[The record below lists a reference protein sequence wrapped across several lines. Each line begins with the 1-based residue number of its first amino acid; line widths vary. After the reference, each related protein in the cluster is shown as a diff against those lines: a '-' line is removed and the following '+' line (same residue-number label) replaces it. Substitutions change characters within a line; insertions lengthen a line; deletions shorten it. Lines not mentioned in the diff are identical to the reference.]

1 MKLRQTT
8 LASLISAT
16 LLAATLGAC
25 GGDSPEKLI
34 ASGKDYLAKNDG
46 KAAVIQLKNA
56 IQQTPNLPEARFLL
70 GKALFESGDIAGAQV
85 ELRKA
90 FDQKYAP
97 EQTVPLLAKVMLAT
111 GDAKKVTDEFAKAS
125 IPNGEPAADLKTT
138 LSVAY
143 LAQGKRDLANEQLS
157 AALAEKPDYAPA
169 QLANA
174 RMKASN
180 KDIAG
185 ASAIVTSVLASN
197 PKNHDALL
205 LAGAF
210 AAVNGQADDALAS
223 FRKAIEAKPD
233 FIGAHVAAIN
243 QLLQQQKI
251 DDASKQFDALKKL
264 APKHPQTLFL
274 ETQLTY
280 QRKDYKAARELAQQL
295 LKFAPNN
302 PQALQ
307 LAGAVE
313 YQLGAYIQAETY
325 LAKALQAAPQLQL
338 ARRMLVASYLR
349 AGQPAKAL
357 AALQPVLSQIDQDA
371 ALLSLAGE
379 TYLQNG
385 DATKAADYFG
395 KASKLDPND
404 PAKKTSFALARM
416 AQGQVESAFHD
427 LEQIAVTDKGTS
439 ADLALIAAH
448 LRSNQVDKALKAID
462 SLEKKQ
468 PDNPATFNLRAR
480 TLLAKKDIAGARTN
494 FEKALSLSPSF
505 FPAAASL
512 AALDLADKKPEEA
525 RKRFDAVL
533 AADPKNIQAT
543 LALAEIRANNGGTPD
558 EVAGLI
564 NKAVTANPTEIA
576 PRLALIQYWLQQKD
590 NKKALAAANDAVA
603 ALPDKP
609 EVLDALGRVQQVSG
623 DLNQALNTYGKLA
636 SVQPLAPLAH
646 LRMAE
651 IHVAN
656 KAKEEAAKSLKKAL
670 EIKPDLLDA
679 QRGLILLALD
689 GKRTGEALTIARE
702 VQKQRPKEA
711 VGQVLEGDIHGT
723 QKNWNEA
730 ITAYRNALKTT
741 PTTELAVKTHTAI
754 LASGNSGE
762 AEKFAAT
769 WIKDHPKDVAFRM
782 QQGDLATARKDYAV
796 ASQHYNAALALQ
808 PNNALVL
815 NNLAW
820 VSGETKS
827 PKAMEYAE
835 KANQLAPNQPAFMD
849 TLAMLLA
856 ARGESAKAIEL
867 LRKALT
873 LAPQAAAIQLNLAKV
888 LVGAGKKDE
897 ARKELD
903 ALANL
908 GEKFPGQAEVARL
921 QKEL

>member
-56 IQQTPNLPEARFLL
+56 IQQNPNLPEARFLL

-143 LAQGKRDLANEQLS
+143 LTQGKADLANEQLS

-205 LAGAF
+205 LAGAL
-210 AAVNGQADDALAS
+210 ASINGQADDALAS
-223 FRKAIEAKPD
+223 FRKAIESKPD

-251 DDASKQFDALKKL
+251 DDASKQFEALKKL

-295 LKFAPNN
+295 LKFAPNS

-313 YQLGAYIQAETY
+313 YQMRAYVQAETY
-325 LAKALQAAPQLQL
+325 LAKALQAAPQLPL

-357 AALQPVLSQIDQDA
+357 ATLQPVLSQIDQDA

-385 DATKAADYFG
+385 DAAKAADYFG

-404 PAKKTSFALARM
+404 AAKKTSFALARM

-480 TLLAKKDIAGARTN
+480 TLLAKKDLAGARTN

-525 RKRFDAVL
+525 RKRFEAVL

-576 PRLALIQYWLQQKD
+576 PRLALIQYWMQQKD

-603 ALPDKP
+603 ASPDKP

-623 DLNQALNTYGKLA
+623 DLNQALSTYGKLA
-636 SVQPLAPLAH
+636 SLQPLSPLAH

-651 IHVAN
+651 IQVAN
-656 KAKEEAAKSLKKAL
+656 KSKEEAAKSLKKAL
-670 EIKPDLLDA
+670 EIKPDLLEA

-689 GKRTGEALTIARE
+689 GKRTAEALTIARE
-702 VQKQRPKEA
+702 IQKQRPKEA
-711 VGQVLEGDIHGT
+711 AGQVLEGDIHAS

-730 ITAYRNALKTT
+730 IAAYRNALKTT
-741 PTTELAVKTHTAI
+741 PATELAVKTHTAI
-754 LASGNSGE
+754 LASGNAGE
-762 AEKFAAT
+762 AEKFAAG
-769 WIKDHPKDVAFRM
+769 WSKDHPKDIAFRM
-782 QQGDLATARKDYAV
+782 HQGDLATARKDYTV

-820 VSGETKS
+820 VSGEMKS

-835 KANQLAPNQPAFMD
+835 KANQIAPNQPAFMD

-856 ARGESAKAIEL
+856 ARGENAKAIEL
-867 LRKALT
+867 LQKAMA

-903 ALANL
+903 ALAKL
-908 GEKFPGQAEVARL
+908 GEKFPGQAEVTRL

>member
-8 LASLISAT
+8 LASMISAT
-16 LLAATLGAC
+16 LLATTLGAC

-34 ASGKDYLAKNDG
+34 ASGKEYLAKNDE

-56 IQQTPNLPEARFLL
+56 IQQNPNLPEARFLL

-97 EQTVPLLAKVMLAT
+97 ELTVPLLAKVILAT
-111 GDAKKVTDEFAKAS
+111 GDAKKVTDEFSKLS
-125 IPNGEPAADLKTT
+125 IPSGEASADLKTT
-138 LSVAY
+138 LSIAY
-143 LAQGKRDLANEQLS
+143 LTQGKVDLANEQLS
-157 AALAEKPDYAPA
+157 SALAEKPDYAPA

-180 KDIAG
+180 KDLAG
-185 ASAIVTSVLASN
+185 ASVIVTSVLATN

-205 LAGAF
+205 LAGAL
-210 AAVNGQADDALAS
+210 AAVNGQADEALSS

-243 QLLQQQKI
+243 QLLQQQKL
-251 DDASKQFDALKKL
+251 DEAGKQFEALKKL

-274 ETQLTY
+274 DTQLTY

-295 LKFAPNN
+295 LKFAPNS

-325 LAKALQAAPQLQL
+325 LAKALQAAPQLPL

-357 AALQPVLSQIDQDA
+357 ASLQPVLSQIDQDA

-385 DATKAADYFG
+385 DASKAAEYFG

-404 PAKKTSFALARM
+404 PAKKTSLALARM
-416 AQGQVESAFHD
+416 AQGQVESAFND
-427 LEQIAVTDKGTS
+427 LEQIAITDKGTS

-480 TLLAKKDIAGARTN
+480 TLLAKKDLAGARSN
-494 FEKALSLSPSF
+494 FEKALSLNPSF

-512 AALDLADKKPEEA
+512 AALDLADKKPEDA

-543 LALAEIRANNGGTPD
+543 LALAELRANNGGTPD
-558 EVAGLI
+558 EIAGLI
-564 NKAVTANPTEIA
+564 NKAVTANPTELP

-590 NKKALAAANDAVA
+590 NKKAMAAANDAVA
-603 ALPDKP
+603 AFPDKP

-623 DLNQALNTYGKLA
+623 DFNQALSTYGKLA
-636 SVQPLAPLAH
+636 SLQPLSPLAH

-656 KAKEEAAKSLKKAL
+656 KANEEAAKSLKKAL
-670 EIKPDLLDA
+670 EIKPDLLEA

-689 GKRTGEALTIARE
+689 GKRTGEALSIARD
-702 VQKQRPKEA
+702 VQKQRPKEPA
-711 VGQVLEGDIHGT
+711 GQILEGDIHAS

-730 ITAYRNALKTT
+730 IAAYRNALKTT
-741 PTTELAVKTHTAI
+741 PATELAVKTHTAI
-754 LASGNSGE
+754 LASGNTSE
-762 AEKFAAT
+762 AEKFAT
-769 WIKDHPKDVAFRM
+769 NWSKDHPKDIAFRM
-782 QQGDLATARKDYAV
+782 HQGDLATARKDYA
-796 ASQHYNAALALQ
+796 AATQHYNTALALQ

-820 VSGETKS
+820 VSGAMKS

-856 ARGESAKAIEL
+856 AKGDNAKAIEL
-867 LRKALT
+867 LRKAMS

-888 LVGAGKKDE
+888 LVSAGKKDE

-903 ALANL
+903 ALAKL
-908 GEKFPGQAEVARL
+908 GDKFSGQADVTRL

>member
-8 LASLISAT
+8 LASMISAT

-56 IQQTPNLPEARFLL
+56 IQQNPNLPEARFLL

-111 GDAKKVTDEFAKAS
+111 GDAKKVTDEFTKVG
-125 IPNGEPAADLKTT
+125 IQTGEPAADLKTT

-180 KDIAG
+180 KDLAG
-185 ASAIVTSVLASN
+185 ASAIVTTVLASN

-205 LAGAF
+205 LAGAL

-233 FIGAHVAAIN
+233 FVGAHVAAIN

-251 DDASKQFDALKKL
+251 DDATKQFEALKKL
-264 APKHPQTLFL
+264 APNHPQTLFL
-274 ETQLTY
+274 DTQLTY
-280 QRKDYKAARELAQQL
+280 QRKDYKTARELAQQL

-357 AALQPVLSQIDQDA
+357 ASLQPVLSQIDQDA

-385 DATKAADYFG
+385 DATKAAEYFG

-468 PDNPATFNLRAR
+468 PDNPATYNLRAR

-525 RKRFDAVL
+525 RNRFDAVL

-564 NKAVTANPTEIA
+564 NKAATANPTEIA

-590 NKKALAAANDAVA
+590 TKKALAAANDAVA

-636 SVQPLAPLAH
+636 SVQPLSPLAH

-730 ITAYRNALKTT
+730 IAAYRNALKIT
-741 PTTELAVKTHTAI
+741 PATELAVKTHTAI
-754 LASGNSGE
+754 LASGNNSE
-762 AEKFAAT
+762 AEKFVAT

-782 QQGDLATARKDYAV
+782 QQGDLATARKDYTA

-856 ARGESAKAIEL
+856 AKGESAKAIEL
-867 LRKALT
+867 LRKAMT

-903 ALANL
+903 ALAKL
-908 GEKFPGQAEVARL
+908 GEQFPGQAEVIRL

>member
-16 LLAATLGAC
+16 LLATTLGAC

-34 ASGKDYLAKNDG
+34 ASGKEYLAKNDG

-56 IQQTPNLPEARFLL
+56 IQQNPNLPEARFLL

-97 EQTVPLLAKVMLAT
+97 ELTVPLLAKVILAT
-111 GDAKKVTDEFAKAS
+111 GDAKKVTDEFAKLS
-125 IPNGEPAADLKTT
+125 IPSGEPAADLKTT
-138 LSVAY
+138 LSIAY
-143 LAQGKRDLANEQLS
+143 LTQGKGDLANEQLS
-157 AALAEKPDYAPA
+157 SALAEKPDYAPA

-180 KDIAG
+180 KDLAG
-185 ASAIVTSVLASN
+185 ASAIVTSVLANN

-205 LAGAF
+205 LAGAL
-210 AAVNGQADDALAS
+210 AAINGQAEEALSS

-233 FIGAHVAAIN
+233 FISAHVAAIN
-243 QLLQQQKI
+243 QLLQQQKL
-251 DDASKQFDALKKL
+251 DEAGKQFEALKKL

-274 ETQLTY
+274 DTQLTY

-295 LKFAPNN
+295 LKFAPNS

-325 LAKALQAAPQLQL
+325 LAKALQAAPQLPL

-357 AALQPVLSQIDQDA
+357 ASLQPVLSQIDQDA

-385 DATKAADYFG
+385 DASKAAEYFG

-404 PAKKTSFALARM
+404 PAKKTSLALARM
-416 AQGQVESAFHD
+416 AQGQVESAFND

-480 TLLAKKDIAGARTN
+480 TLLAKKDLAGARTN
-494 FEKALSLSPSF
+494 FEKALSLNPSF

-512 AALDLADKKPEEA
+512 AALDLSDKKPEDA

-543 LALAEIRANNGGTPD
+543 LALAELRANNGGTPD
-558 EVAGLI
+558 EIAGLI
-564 NKAVTANPTEIA
+564 NKAVTANPTELP

-590 NKKALAAANDAVA
+590 NKKAMAAANDAVA
-603 ALPDKP
+603 AFPDKP

-623 DLNQALNTYGKLA
+623 DLNQALSTYGKLA
-636 SVQPLAPLAH
+636 SLQPLSPLAH

-651 IHVAN
+651 VHVAN

-670 EIKPDLLDA
+670 EIKPDLLEA

-689 GKRTGEALTIARE
+689 GKRTGEALNIARD
-702 VQKQRPKEA
+702 VQKQRPKEPA
-711 VGQVLEGDIHGT
+711 GLILEGDIHAS

-730 ITAYRNALKTT
+730 IAAYRNALKTT
-741 PTTELAVKTHTAI
+741 PATELAVKTHTAI
-754 LASGNSGE
+754 LASGNTSE
-762 AEKFAAT
+762 AEKFAAN
-769 WIKDHPKDVAFRM
+769 WSKDHPKDIAFRM
-782 QQGDLATARKDYAV
+782 HQGDLATARKDYAG
-796 ASQHYNAALALQ
+796 AIQHYSNALAQQ

-820 VSGETKS
+820 VSGEIKS
-827 PKAMEYAE
+827 PKALEYAE

-856 ARGESAKAIEL
+856 AKGESARAIEL
-867 LRKALT
+867 LRKAMT

-888 LVGAGKKDE
+888 LVSAGKKDE

-903 ALANL
+903 ALAKL
-908 GEKFPGQAEVARL
+908 GDKFPGQEEVTRL
-921 QKEL
+921 QKTL

>member
-1 MKLRQTT
+1 MTLRQTRI
-8 LASLISAT
+8 ASLISAA

-56 IQQTPNLPEARFLL
+56 IQQNPNLPEARFLL
-70 GKALFESGDIAGAQV
+70 GKALFESGDIAGAEV

-97 EQTVPLLAKVMLAT
+97 ELSVPLLAKVVLAT
-111 GDAKKVTDEFAKAS
+111 GQSKKVTDEFGKVS
-125 IPNGEPAADLKTT
+125 LPSGEPAADLKTT
-138 LSVAY
+138 LSMAY
-143 LAQGKRDLANEQLS
+143 LAQGKHDLANDALT
-157 AALAEKPDYAPA
+157 AALAEKADFAPA

-185 ASAIVTSVLASN
+185 AAAIVTSVLAAN

-205 LAGAF
+205 LSGAL
-210 AAVNGQADDALAS
+210 AAVSGQPDDALS
-223 FRKAIEAKPD
+223 NFRKAIEAKPD

-243 QLLQQQKI
+243 QLLQQQKLE
-251 DDASKQFDALKKL
+251 DAVKQFDALKKL

-274 ETQLTY
+274 DAQITY

-295 LKFAPNN
+295 IKFAPNN
-302 PQALQ
+302 PLALQ
-307 LAGAVE
+307 LAGAIE
-313 YQLGAYIQAETY
+313 YQLQSYVQAETY
-325 LAKALQAAPQLQL
+325 LVKALQAAPQLPL
-338 ARRMLVASYLR
+338 ARRILVASYLR

-357 AALQPVLSQIDQDA
+357 NALQPVLGQIDQDA

-379 TYLQNG
+379 AYLQNG
-385 DATKAADYFG
+385 DAGKAADHFA

-404 PAKKTSFALARM
+404 AAKRTSLALAQM
-416 AQGQVESAFHD
+416 AQGQVEAAFNQ
-427 LEQIAVTDKGTS
+427 LEQIATTDKGTS

-448 LRSNQVDKALKAID
+448 LRGNQVDKALKAID
-462 SLEKKQ
+462 ALEKKQ

-480 TLLAKKDIAGARTN
+480 TLLAKKDTPGARAA
-494 FEKALSLSPSF
+494 FDKALSLNPTF

-512 AALDLADKKPEEA
+512 AALDLAEKKPDDA
-525 RKRFDAVL
+525 RKRFESVL
-533 AADPKNIQAT
+533 TKDPKNIQAM
-543 LALAEIRANNGGTPD
+543 LALAELRANNGGSVD
-558 EVAGLI
+558 EVSGLI
-564 NKAVTANPTEIA
+564 AKAVTANPTEMA

-590 NKKALAAANDAVA
+590 NKKALTAANDAVA
-603 ALPDKP
+603 AFPEKP
-609 EVLDALGRVQQVSG
+609 EVLDALGRVQQITG
-623 DLNQALNTYGKLA
+623 DLNQALSTYGKLA
-636 SVQPLAPLAH
+636 GLQPLSPMPL
-646 LRMAE
+646 LRLAE

-656 KAKEEAAKSLKKAL
+656 KAKDEASKSLKKAL
-670 EIKPDLLDA
+670 EIKPDLIEA

-689 GKRTGEALTIARE
+689 AKRTNEAIAIARE

-711 VGQVLEGDIHGT
+711 VGQALEGDIHSS

-730 ITAYRNALKTT
+730 IGAYRNALKTT
-741 PTTELAVKTHTAI
+741 PTTELAVKIHTAI
-754 LASGNSGE
+754 LASGNTAE
-762 AEKFAAT
+762 ADKFAAS
-769 WIKDHPKDVAFRM
+769 WSKDHPKDVAFRM
-782 QQGDLATARKDYAV
+782 HQGDLATARKDFSA
-796 ASQHYNAALALQ
+796 ATQHYNSALALQ

-820 VSGETKS
+820 VLGEQKQA
-827 PKAMEYAE
+827 KALEYAE
-835 KANQLAPNQPAFMD
+835 KANQLAPNQPAFID
-849 TLAMLLA
+849 TLAVLLA
-856 ARGESAKAIEL
+856 AKGDSAKAIEL

-888 LVGAGKKDE
+888 LVSAGKKDE
-897 ARKELD
+897 ARKELE
-903 ALANL
+903 ALSKL
-908 GEKFPGQAEVARL
+908 GDKFPGQSEVARL

>member
-16 LLAATLGAC
+16 LLATTLGAC

-34 ASGKDYLAKNDG
+34 ASGKEYLAKNDG

-56 IQQTPNLPEARFLL
+56 IQQNPNLPEARFLL

-97 EQTVPLLAKVMLAT
+97 ELTVPLLAKVILAT
-111 GDAKKVTDEFAKAS
+111 GDAKKVTDEFAKLS
-125 IPNGEPAADLKTT
+125 IPSGEPAADLKTT
-138 LSVAY
+138 LSIAY
-143 LAQGKRDLANEQLS
+143 LTQGKGDLANEQLS
-157 AALAEKPDYAPA
+157 SALAEKPDYAPA

-180 KDIAG
+180 KDLAG
-185 ASAIVTSVLASN
+185 ASAIVTSVLANN

-205 LAGAF
+205 LAGAL
-210 AAVNGQADDALAS
+210 AAINGQAEEALSS

-233 FIGAHVAAIN
+233 FISAHVAAIN
-243 QLLQQQKI
+243 QLLQQQKL
-251 DDASKQFDALKKL
+251 DEAGKQFEALKKL

-274 ETQLTY
+274 DTQLTY

-295 LKFAPNN
+295 LKFAPNS

-325 LAKALQAAPQLQL
+325 LAKALQAAPQLPL

-357 AALQPVLSQIDQDA
+357 ASLQPVLSQIDQDA

-385 DATKAADYFG
+385 DASKAAEYFG

-404 PAKKTSFALARM
+404 PAKKTSLALARM
-416 AQGQVESAFHD
+416 AQGQVESAFND

-480 TLLAKKDIAGARTN
+480 TLLAKKDLAGARTN
-494 FEKALSLSPSF
+494 FEKALSLNPSF

-512 AALDLADKKPEEA
+512 AALDLADKKPEDA
-525 RKRFDAVL
+525 RKRFDALL

-543 LALAEIRANNGGTPD
+543 LALAELRANNGGTPD
-558 EVAGLI
+558 EIAGLI
-564 NKAVTANPTEIA
+564 NKAITANPTEVP

-590 NKKALAAANDAVA
+590 NKKAMAAANDAVA
-603 ALPDKP
+603 AFPDKP
-609 EVLDALGRVQQVSG
+609 DVLDALGRVQQVSG
-623 DLNQALNTYGKLA
+623 DLNQALSTYGKLA
-636 SVQPLAPLAH
+636 SMQPLSPLAH

-670 EIKPDLLDA
+670 EIQPDLLEA

-689 GKRTGEALTIARE
+689 GKRTGEALNIARD
-702 VQKQRPKEA
+702 VQKQRPKEPT
-711 VGQVLEGDIHGT
+711 GHILEGDIHAS

-730 ITAYRNALKTT
+730 IAAYRNALKTT
-741 PTTELAVKTHTAI
+741 PATELAVKTHTAI
-754 LASGNSGE
+754 LASGNTSE
-762 AEKFAAT
+762 AEKFAAS
-769 WIKDHPKDVAFRM
+769 WSKDHPKDIAFRM
-782 QQGDLATARKDYAV
+782 HQGDLATARKDYA
-796 ASQHYNAALALQ
+796 AATQHYNTALALQ

-820 VSGETKS
+820 VSGEMKS

-856 ARGESAKAIEL
+856 AKGDNAKAIEL
-867 LRKALT
+867 LRKAMS

-888 LVGAGKKDE
+888 LVSAGKKDE

-903 ALANL
+903 ALAKL
-908 GEKFPGQAEVARL
+908 GDKFPGQADVTRL